1 MKLIEN
7 PIRLSASL
15 HKMLPYTM
23 RYLYGKHSG
32 TVKTFRLYTLGAVHV
47 HYVEGFTKTDVILT
61 ADKRQIKKDEIDFIV
76 SKLFAEEVRDQL
88 KIDEE
93 AKQRVEA
100 DAKRKLPFAD
110 IVIIEL
116 ATA

>member
-7 PIRLSASL
+7 PIRLNASL

-32 TVKTFRLYTLGAVHV
+32 NVKAFRLYTLGSVHV

-61 ADKRQIKKDEIDFIV
+61 HDHRQIKQEEIDFIV
-76 SKLFAEEVRDQL
+76 DKLFDAKVQDQL
-88 KIDEE
+88 KIDDE
-93 AKQRVEA
+93 AKSRVEA
-100 DAKRKLPFAD
+100 GAKRKLPFKD